1 MIGEYQR
8 ILVDFK
14 AMTEDGEVFDSSEIS
29 GPLDIT
35 TNTHQVIKGVDEAL
49 MDMEVGETR
58 TVVIPPE
65 KAFGNYDERN
75 VQKRELR
82 YIPNADQLPVG
93 QRIAFM
99 GPVGQKISALVQ
111 KIEDGYAY
119 LDFNNKL
126 AGKTLTYELTVKEL
140 LPKKT
145 RRTPISDYRGMA
157 RTGETHPV
165 EETPV
170 FNNFLQNLGITPEDI
185 DKRYEEMQ
193 KEHKSDSGKSSTNAE
208 VFVDKG
214 EDAEQA
220 D

>member
-8 ILVDFK
+8 ILVDYK
-14 AMTEDGEVFDSSEIS
+14 GMLEDGTVFDSSEES

-35 TNTHQVIKGVDEAL
+35 TNSEQVIKGIDEAL

-65 KAFGNYDERN
+65 KAYGHWDENN

-93 QRIAFM
+93 QRIRFM
-99 GPVGQKISALVQ
+99 GPAGQPISALVE

-140 LPKKT
+140 LPQKT
-145 RRTPISDYRGMA
+145 RRTPIADYRGMA
-157 RTGETHPV
+157 RTNDTRPV

-185 DKRYEEMQ
+185 DKRYEEMM
-193 KEHKSDSGKSSTNAE
+193 KERENAGEADSSGSAGDNS
-208 VFVDKG
+208 
-214 EDAEQA
+214 
-220 D
+220 